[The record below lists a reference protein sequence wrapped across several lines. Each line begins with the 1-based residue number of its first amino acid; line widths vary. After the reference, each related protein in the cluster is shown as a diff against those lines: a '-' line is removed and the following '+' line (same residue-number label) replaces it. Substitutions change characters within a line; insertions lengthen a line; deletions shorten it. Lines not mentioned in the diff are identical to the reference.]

1 VAVNLGGLWRAV
13 REDRAGGSAN
23 DPFGH
28 AAAQKQTNQAG
39 PAARRE
45 NDQVAP
51 EPPGNARNLIGRI
64 AIYHQSVGC
73 HPGLAKLIAGTAEVP
88 LSLRAPHF
96 VGANPSNAGD
106 LWRRVDGDRRVHVE
120 KHQRRSVAASQTRRS
135 LYPDVRH
142 GGEIGRAQNAPIL
155 AGPVPPVASSDHR
168 PRFLRDAMR
177 DPSPGE
183 HTSAPPQSPFP
194 DTACRVPPTLAKPQL
209 PLIS

>member
-1 VAVNLGGLWRAV
+1 MTRQSAALSSGAAALHRKRGSTDRHRVGAHAAAFRGPSCGREPGGLWRAV

-73 HPGLAKLIAGTAEVP
+73 HPGLAK
-88 LSLRAPHF
+88 
-96 VGANPSNAGD
+96 
-106 LWRRVDGDRRVHVE
+106 
-120 KHQRRSVAASQTRRS
+120 
-135 LYPDVRH
+135 
-142 GGEIGRAQNAPIL
+142 
-155 AGPVPPVASSDHR
+155 
-168 PRFLRDAMR
+168 
-177 DPSPGE
+177 
-183 HTSAPPQSPFP
+183 
-194 DTACRVPPTLAKPQL
+194 
-209 PLIS
+209 